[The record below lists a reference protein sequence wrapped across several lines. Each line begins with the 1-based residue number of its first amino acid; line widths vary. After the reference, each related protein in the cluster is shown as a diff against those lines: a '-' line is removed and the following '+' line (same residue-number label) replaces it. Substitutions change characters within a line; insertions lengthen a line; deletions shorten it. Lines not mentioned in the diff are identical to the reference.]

1 MMEEINDAELGSEIG
16 TPSELPDVANAEE
29 MGTEPIPEVSP
40 AAECENTTPSRMQG
54 DLEELK
60 EEFPE
65 LAETNSVTEL
75 PNPIRYAA
83 LRDLGL
89 SPGEAYLLSSRRK
102 IVQDNR
108 AHLTTG
114 VPRAAKSPAT
124 RLSGREMEEMRE
136 LFGNISDSEIYSL
149 YKRVTK

>member
-1 MMEEINDAELGSEIG
+1 MEEMKHTELDSAIEAPAELTESE
-16 TPSELPDVANAEE
+16 SEADVDDIISHENSPITEE
-29 MGTEPIPEVSP
+29 S
-40 AAECENTTPSRMQG
+40 ENTPSRMQG
-54 DLEELK
+54 DLEELR

-65 LAETNSVTEL
+65 LATVDSVTEL

-102 IVQDNR
+102 LAQNNR

-114 VPRAAKSPAT
+114 VPGAAKSPAS
-124 RLSGREMEEMRE
+124 RLSCREMEEMRE